1 MRSFMKTET
10 EPDDYFVESGVLGHT
25 VTLGKGTEHEA
36 VLRVYE
42 ETMLESTRVHC
53 DCCRCIGW
61 HHHPVTR
68 KQYHFVVHSD
78 FRVDSK
84 PELLGKRIC
93 QICTAAAPAKE
104 KICPACGENDKE
116 TSLLDYQ
123 THLMHGTLHANGCGH
138 LMRINGREAGSARL
152 SGQQLIQIWE
162 KLCVVLRARE
172 VSVEDVSQKYGVE
185 FRLLN
190 PVACGKTWYG
200 TYGYQF
206 GKGSFGNTAAT
217 HRQAAER
224 LRRFPLASVKTDFE
238 RMAEIDPPPPA
249 GETSDRTEPAL
260 EVIARYE
267 ALMKQY
273 APTTVG
279 GLVALLLLLQ
289 RIVRRND
296 KAEKEL
302 VLRERRAAG
311 RRQETLSRLSGK
323 QGKGAKG
330 GGADAKANGKKGSRL
345 DSQREAAAKRKAA
358 SSLFEPLKF
367 ESKAA
372 KASRRTG
379 DKGASAARSA
389 ARAGGPTRVMSS
401 AKPRVTPTRPLRPR
415 GADGLVPATEPELVA
430 EPAPPPSEAHRL
442 HNPQAAVKR
451 EATAAAPRA
460 RAPSPPPPL
469 PSPPAASAKKG
480 SKKGPQPSLAS
491 LSPARTSRWS
501 DARIETACTAC
512 VEVLREAN
520 GKWMARQEVRARAR
534 DRGVGDTGLL
544 DHVLKTISDAKVT
557 LYKLDRNKKNPTGAS
572 PRVDRPRARS
582 ARIAK
587 RARFGR
593 RRARRF
599 SIFDRRGFLF
609 RLAGMTTTSQIRSE
623 AAPARAGRHLRSD
636 VDVTRRREKVLRT
649 RGSTTT
655 DRRRRLLGLSDRRAR
670 AFRSCRARLISRP
683 RPRRSPAPRLALAGP
698 STRAKVRRRQNSS
711 SGQLEYHL
719 DKVDGMKK
727 MRAKVVPPKQKPADE
742 PSAKKTKAKPEP
754 AAAAP
759 TRRGGG
765 GGKPASGGKGA
776 SGERHAAEEA
786 ARQLSKSDL
795 DRDVKAVYKSL
806 LESYKP
812 ARPRVSESAA
822 KCIGSDL
829 IACARVLLDTKQFV
843 KTYVPVEELLE
854 SRPKGKKLAASG
866 ATRVMVTAVIDS
878 RNRGPKV
885 SGMGGGGGGKKSK
898 TAKKRREHGVE
909 TKPPPE
915 VILLPADPT
924 LAELKAA
931 ATKCFQDLYVVL
943 GKFKVRT
950 VVGLESAKETQKVGK
965 KVAGRRV
972 EVHGEGADLQ
982 SEFRYQGGL
991 DQWTVRCVC
1000 GTTDDDGER
1009 MIACDSCEVWMHTR
1023 CVGIVDSAGT
1033 PRRWTCLECEAEAAA
1048 EAAKAAKA
1056 AKASGKQARENASK
1070 KRPPPVVER
1079 VRPPP
1084 TKRRPLPERVM
1095 PRRKGSVR

>member
-1 MRSFMKTET
+1 MRSFIKTET

-42 ETMLESTRVHC
+42 ETMLESSRVHC

-104 KICPACGENDKE
+104 KICPACGENDKA

-217 HRQAAER
+217 HRKAAER
-224 LRRFPLASVKTDFE
+224 LRRFPLESVKADFKKMAKLSLDFGSTLAETGGE
-238 RMAEIDPPPPA
+238 R
-249 GETSDRTEPAL
+249 SEPTL

-302 VLRERRAAG
+302 VLRERRLAG
-311 RRQETLSRLSGK
+311 RREASLSALAGK
-323 QGKGAKG
+323 KAGKKT
-330 GGADAKANGKKGSRL
+330 DAVTNGKKEKSSRL

-372 KASRRTG
+372 KASRLA
-379 DKGASAARSA
+379 DGASNRDRSVS
-389 ARAGGPTRVMSS
+389 RAGAPTRVMSS

-415 GADGLVPATEPELVA
+415 GADGLVPATEPEFVA
-430 EPAPPPSEAHRL
+430 EPAPPPSEAHRR

-451 EATAAAPRA
+451 EAQAAAPRA

-469 PSPPAASAKKG
+469 PSPPAPSKKG
-480 SKKGPQPSLAS
+480 SKKPPEP
-491 LSPARTSRWS
+491 SPASVSPSRTSRWS

-534 DRGVGDTGLL
+534 DKGVGDTGLL

-557 LYKLDRNKKNPTGAS
+557 LSKLDKNKNPTGTSHEVAT
-572 PRVDRPRARS
+572 RA
-582 ARIAK
+582 AR
-587 RARFGR
+587 GN
-593 RRARRF
+593 ARRP
-599 SIFDRRGFLF
+599 SPLSRLARRL
-609 RLAGMTTTSQIRSE
+609 RNNAGMTTTSQIRSE
-623 AAPARAGRHLRSD
+623 AAPAFFAGRHLRSG
-636 VDVTRRREKVLRT
+636 VDVTRRREKVSPT
-649 RGSTTT
+649 
-655 DRRRRLLGLSDRRAR
+655 RAR
-670 AFRSCRARLISRP
+670 Q
-683 RPRRSPAPRLALAGP
+683 
-698 STRAKVRRRQNSS
+698 STDPRRQN
-711 SGQLEYHL
+711 LFKRFRFL
-719 DKVDGMKK
+719 
-727 MRAKVVPPKQKPADE
+727 
-742 PSAKKTKAKPEP
+742 T
-754 AAAAP
+754 
-759 TRRGGG
+759 
-765 GGKPASGGKGA
+765 
-776 SGERHAAEEA
+776 
-786 ARQLSKSDL
+786 
-795 DRDVKAVYKSL
+795 
-806 LESYKP
+806 
-812 ARPRVSESAA
+812 
-822 KCIGSDL
+822 
-829 IACARVLLDTKQFV
+829 
-843 KTYVPVEELLE
+843 
-854 SRPKGKKLAASG
+854 
-866 ATRVMVTAVIDS
+866 ATRV
-878 RNRGPKV
+878 
-885 SGMGGGGGGKKSK
+885 
-898 TAKKRREHGVE
+898 
-909 TKPPPE
+909 
-915 VILLPADPT
+915 L
-924 LAELKAA
+924 
-931 ATKCFQDLYVVL
+931 
-943 GKFKVRT
+943 
-950 VVGLESAKETQKVGK
+950 
-965 KVAGRRV
+965 GRRRPRETDPPHRRFFFSLSRSALFFFARRPV
-972 EVHGEGADLQ
+972 DAREGAPPAEQL
-982 SEFRYQGGL
+982 ERPARVPPGQGGRHEE
-991 DQWTVRCVC
+991 D
-1000 GTTDDDGER
+1000 
-1009 MIACDSCEVWMHTR
+1009 
-1023 CVGIVDSAGT
+1023 
-1033 PRRWTCLECEAEAAA
+1033 
-1048 EAAKAAKA
+1048 
-1056 AKASGKQARENASK
+1056 AREGGPA
-1070 KRPPPVVER
+1070 E
-1079 VRPPP
+1079 
-1084 TKRRPLPERVM
+1084 TETRRRF
-1095 PRRKGSVR
+1095 R

>member
-1 MRSFMKTET
+1 VRSFIKTET

-42 ETMLESTRVHC
+42 ETMLESSRVHC

-104 KICPACGENDKE
+104 KICPACGENDKA

-217 HRQAAER
+217 HRKAAER
-224 LRRFPLASVKTDFE
+224 LRRFPLESVKADFKKMAKLSLDFGSTLAPTGGE
-238 RMAEIDPPPPA
+238 R
-249 GETSDRTEPAL
+249 SEPTL

-302 VLRERRAAG
+302 VLRERRLAG
-311 RRQETLSRLSGK
+311 RREASLSALAGKKAGKKTTGLST
-323 QGKGAKG
+323 
-330 GGADAKANGKKGSRL
+330 NGKKEKSSRL

-372 KASRRTG
+372 KASRLA
-379 DKGASAARSA
+379 DGASNPNRSVS
-389 ARAGGPTRVMSS
+389 RAGAPTRVMSS

-415 GADGLVPATEPELVA
+415 GADGLVPATEPEFVA
-430 EPAPPPSEAHRL
+430 EPAPPPSEAHRR

-451 EATAAAPRA
+451 EAKPAAPRA

-469 PSPPAASAKKG
+469 PSPPAPSKKG
-480 SKKGPQPSLAS
+480 SKKPPEP
-491 LSPARTSRWS
+491 SPASVSPSRTSRWS

-534 DRGVGDTGLL
+534 DKGVGDTGLL

-557 LYKLDRNKKNPTGAS
+557 LSKLDKNKNPTGTSHEVAT
-572 PRVDRPRARS
+572 RA
-582 ARIAK
+582 AR
-587 RARFGR
+587 GN
-593 RRARRF
+593 ARRP
-599 SIFDRRGFLF
+599 SPLSRLARRL
-609 RLAGMTTTSQIRSE
+609 RNNAGMTTTSQIRSE
-623 AAPARAGRHLRSD
+623 AAPAFFAGRHLRSG
-636 VDVTRRREKVLRT
+636 VDVTRRREKVSPT
-649 RGSTTT
+649 
-655 DRRRRLLGLSDRRAR
+655 RAR
-670 AFRSCRARLISRP
+670 Q
-683 RPRRSPAPRLALAGP
+683 
-698 STRAKVRRRQNSS
+698 STDPRRQN
-711 SGQLEYHL
+711 LFKRFRFL
-719 DKVDGMKK
+719 
-727 MRAKVVPPKQKPADE
+727 
-742 PSAKKTKAKPEP
+742 T
-754 AAAAP
+754 
-759 TRRGGG
+759 
-765 GGKPASGGKGA
+765 
-776 SGERHAAEEA
+776 
-786 ARQLSKSDL
+786 
-795 DRDVKAVYKSL
+795 
-806 LESYKP
+806 
-812 ARPRVSESAA
+812 
-822 KCIGSDL
+822 
-829 IACARVLLDTKQFV
+829 
-843 KTYVPVEELLE
+843 
-854 SRPKGKKLAASG
+854 
-866 ATRVMVTAVIDS
+866 ATRV
-878 RNRGPKV
+878 
-885 SGMGGGGGGKKSK
+885 
-898 TAKKRREHGVE
+898 
-909 TKPPPE
+909 
-915 VILLPADPT
+915 L
-924 LAELKAA
+924 
-931 ATKCFQDLYVVL
+931 
-943 GKFKVRT
+943 
-950 VVGLESAKETQKVGK
+950 
-965 KVAGRRV
+965 GRRRPRETDPPHRRFFFSLSRSALFFFARRPV
-972 EVHGEGADLQ
+972 DAREGAPPAEQL
-982 SEFRYQGGL
+982 ERPARVPPGQGGRHEE
-991 DQWTVRCVC
+991 D
-1000 GTTDDDGER
+1000 
-1009 MIACDSCEVWMHTR
+1009 
-1023 CVGIVDSAGT
+1023 
-1033 PRRWTCLECEAEAAA
+1033 
-1048 EAAKAAKA
+1048 
-1056 AKASGKQARENASK
+1056 AREGGPA
-1070 KRPPPVVER
+1070 E
-1079 VRPPP
+1079 
-1084 TKRRPLPERVM
+1084 TETRRRF
-1095 PRRKGSVR
+1095 R

>member
-1 MRSFMKTET
+1 MRLFLKTET
-10 EPDDYFVESGVLGHT
+10 VPDDYYVESGVLGHT

-217 HRQAAER
+217 HRKAAER
-224 LRRFPLASVKTDFE
+224 LRRFPLASVKADFE
-238 RMAEIDPPPPA
+238 RMAERDPPPA

-311 RRQETLSRLSGK
+311 LREETLSYLSRKKGN
-323 QGKGAKG
+323 GAKG
-330 GGADAKANGKKGSRL
+330 AGANARANGKKGSRL

-372 KASRRTG
+372 KASRRTANDG
-379 DKGASAARSA
+379 PNAARSLS
-389 ARAGGPTRVMSS
+389 RTGGPTRVMSS
-401 AKPRVTPTRPLRPR
+401 AKPRVTPTRSLRPR
-415 GADGLVPATEPELVA
+415 GANGLVPATEPEFVA
-430 EPAPPPSEAHRL
+430 EPAPPPSEAHRR

-451 EATAAAPRA
+451 EAKAPSPRA

-469 PSPPAASAKKG
+469 PPPPAPSKKG
-480 SKKGPQPSLAS
+480 SKGSKALNTSPAS
-491 LSPARTSRWS
+491 LSPSRASRWS

-557 LYKLDRNKKNPTGAS
+557 LFKLDKNKNLTGTS
-572 PRVDRPRARS
+572 PRADC
-582 ARIAK
+582 
-587 RARFGR
+587 
-593 RRARRF
+593 ARRF
-599 SIFDRRGFLF
+599 SILDG
-609 RLAGMTTTSQIRSE
+609 
-623 AAPARAGRHLRSD
+623 
-636 VDVTRRREKVLRT
+636 RRRFFFT
-649 RGSTTT
+649 ARG
-655 DRRRRLLGLSDRRAR
+655 
-670 AFRSCRARLISRP
+670 
-683 RPRRSPAPRLALAGP
+683 
-698 STRAKVRRRQNSS
+698 N
-711 SGQLEYHL
+711 
-719 DKVDGMKK
+719 
-727 MRAKVVPPKQKPADE
+727 
-742 PSAKKTKAKPEP
+742 
-754 AAAAP
+754 
-759 TRRGGG
+759 
-765 GGKPASGGKGA
+765 
-776 SGERHAAEEA
+776 
-786 ARQLSKSDL
+786 
-795 DRDVKAVYKSL
+795 
-806 LESYKP
+806 
-812 ARPRVSESAA
+812 
-822 KCIGSDL
+822 
-829 IACARVLLDTKQFV
+829 
-843 KTYVPVEELLE
+843 
-854 SRPKGKKLAASG
+854 
-866 ATRVMVTAVIDS
+866 
-878 RNRGPKV
+878 
-885 SGMGGGGGGKKSK
+885 
-898 TAKKRREHGVE
+898 
-909 TKPPPE
+909 
-915 VILLPADPT
+915 
-924 LAELKAA
+924 
-931 ATKCFQDLYVVL
+931 
-943 GKFKVRT
+943 
-950 VVGLESAKETQKVGK
+950 
-965 KVAGRRV
+965 
-972 EVHGEGADLQ
+972 
-982 SEFRYQGGL
+982 
-991 DQWTVRCVC
+991 
-1000 GTTDDDGER
+1000 DDD
-1009 MIACDSCEVWMHTR
+1009 
-1023 CVGIVDSAGT
+1023 
-1033 PRRWTCLECEAEAAA
+1033 
-1048 EAAKAAKA
+1048 
-1056 AKASGKQARENASK
+1056 
-1070 KRPPPVVER
+1070 
-1079 VRPPP
+1079 
-1084 TKRRPLPERVM
+1084 
-1095 PRRKGSVR
+1095 

>member
-1 MRSFMKTET
+1 MKTET

-68 KQYHFVVHSD
+68 KQYHFVIHSD

-217 HRQAAER
+217 HRRAAER

-249 GETSDRTEPAL
+249 GETSDRNKTEPAL

-267 ALMKQY
+267 ALMKQH

-311 RRQETLSRLSGK
+311 RREESVRSTLSGK
-323 QGKGAKG
+323 KGKGAKG
-330 GGADAKANGKKGSRL
+330 GGADKLAQTNGRKGSRL

-372 KASRRTG
+372 KASRMADG
-379 DKGASAARSA
+379 VPNAARSVP
-389 ARAGGPTRVMSS
+389 RAGGPTRVMSS
-401 AKPRVTPTRPLRPR
+401 AKPRVTPKRPLRPR
-415 GADGLVPATEPELVA
+415 GADGLVPATEPEFVA

-451 EATAAAPRA
+451 EASAAAPRA

-557 LYKLDRNKKNPTGAS
+557 LFKLDKNKNLTGTS
-572 PRVDRPRARS
+572 PRADRAH
-582 ARIAK
+582 
-587 RARFGR
+587 
-593 RRARRF
+593 RF
-599 SIFDRRGFLF
+599 SILDGWRRFFLP
-609 RLAGMTTTSQIRSE
+609 LAGMTTTSQIRSE
-623 AAPARAGRHLRSD
+623 AAPAPTGCHLRSD
-636 VDVTRRREKVLRT
+636 VDVTRRREKSITDPRIKDVF
-649 RGSTTT
+649 RGS
-655 DRRRRLLGLSDRRAR
+655 
-670 AFRSCRARLISRP
+670 
-683 RPRRSPAPRLALAGP
+683 
-698 STRAKVRRRQNSS
+698 
-711 SGQLEYHL
+711 
-719 DKVDGMKK
+719 
-727 MRAKVVPPKQKPADE
+727 
-742 PSAKKTKAKPEP
+742 P
-754 AAAAP
+754 AAA
-759 TRRGGG
+759 
-765 GGKPASGGKGA
+765 
-776 SGERHAAEEA
+776 
-786 ARQLSKSDL
+786 
-795 DRDVKAVYKSL
+795 
-806 LESYKP
+806 
-812 ARPRVSESAA
+812 RPRFPVPSAR
-822 KCIGSDL
+822 D
-829 IACARVLLDTKQFV
+829 
-843 KTYVPVEELLE
+843 
-854 SRPKGKKLAASG
+854 
-866 ATRVMVTAVIDS
+866 
-878 RNRGPKV
+878 
-885 SGMGGGGGGKKSK
+885 
-898 TAKKRREHGVE
+898 
-909 TKPPPE
+909 
-915 VILLPADPT
+915 
-924 LAELKAA
+924 
-931 ATKCFQDLYVVL
+931 
-943 GKFKVRT
+943 
-950 VVGLESAKETQKVGK
+950 
-965 KVAGRRV
+965 
-972 EVHGEGADLQ
+972 
-982 SEFRYQGGL
+982 
-991 DQWTVRCVC
+991 
-1000 GTTDDDGER
+1000 
-1009 MIACDSCEVWMHTR
+1009 
-1023 CVGIVDSAGT
+1023 
-1033 PRRWTCLECEAEAAA
+1033 
-1048 EAAKAAKA
+1048 
-1056 AKASGKQARENASK
+1056 
-1070 KRPPPVVER
+1070 
-1079 VRPPP
+1079 
-1084 TKRRPLPERVM
+1084 
-1095 PRRKGSVR
+1095 

>member
-1 MRSFMKTET
+1 MRLFLKTET
-10 EPDDYFVESGVLGHT
+10 VPDDYYVESGVLGHT

-217 HRQAAER
+217 HRKAAER
-224 LRRFPLASVKTDFE
+224 LRRFPLASVKADFE
-238 RMAEIDPPPPA
+238 RLAERDPPPA

-311 RRQETLSRLSGK
+311 LREETLSYLSRKKGN
-323 QGKGAKG
+323 GAKG
-330 GGADAKANGKKGSRL
+330 AGANARANGKKGSRL

-372 KASRRTG
+372 KASRRTANDG
-379 DKGASAARSA
+379 PNAARSLS
-389 ARAGGPTRVMSS
+389 RTGGPTRVMSS

-415 GADGLVPATEPELVA
+415 GANGLVPATEPEFVA
-430 EPAPPPSEAHRL
+430 EPAPPPSEAHRR

-451 EATAAAPRA
+451 EAKAPSPRA
-460 RAPSPPPPL
+460 CAPSPPPPL
-469 PSPPAASAKKG
+469 PPPPAPSKKG
-480 SKKGPQPSLAS
+480 SKGSKALNTSPAS
-491 LSPARTSRWS
+491 LSPSRASRWS

-557 LYKLDRNKKNPTGAS
+557 LFKLDKNKNLTGTS
-572 PRVDRPRARS
+572 PRADC
-582 ARIAK
+582 
-587 RARFGR
+587 
-593 RRARRF
+593 ARRF
-599 SIFDRRGFLF
+599 SILDGRRRFFLP
-609 RLAGMTTTSQIRSE
+609 LAGMTTTSQIRSE
-623 AAPARAGRHLRSD
+623 AAPAPTGCHLRSD
-636 VDVTRRREKVLRT
+636 VDVTRRREKSITDPRIKDVF
-649 RGSTTT
+649 RGS
-655 DRRRRLLGLSDRRAR
+655 
-670 AFRSCRARLISRP
+670 
-683 RPRRSPAPRLALAGP
+683 
-698 STRAKVRRRQNSS
+698 
-711 SGQLEYHL
+711 
-719 DKVDGMKK
+719 
-727 MRAKVVPPKQKPADE
+727 
-742 PSAKKTKAKPEP
+742 P
-754 AAAAP
+754 AAA
-759 TRRGGG
+759 
-765 GGKPASGGKGA
+765 
-776 SGERHAAEEA
+776 
-786 ARQLSKSDL
+786 
-795 DRDVKAVYKSL
+795 
-806 LESYKP
+806 
-812 ARPRVSESAA
+812 RPRFPVPSAR
-822 KCIGSDL
+822 D
-829 IACARVLLDTKQFV
+829 
-843 KTYVPVEELLE
+843 
-854 SRPKGKKLAASG
+854 
-866 ATRVMVTAVIDS
+866 
-878 RNRGPKV
+878 
-885 SGMGGGGGGKKSK
+885 
-898 TAKKRREHGVE
+898 
-909 TKPPPE
+909 
-915 VILLPADPT
+915 
-924 LAELKAA
+924 
-931 ATKCFQDLYVVL
+931 
-943 GKFKVRT
+943 
-950 VVGLESAKETQKVGK
+950 
-965 KVAGRRV
+965 
-972 EVHGEGADLQ
+972 
-982 SEFRYQGGL
+982 
-991 DQWTVRCVC
+991 
-1000 GTTDDDGER
+1000 
-1009 MIACDSCEVWMHTR
+1009 
-1023 CVGIVDSAGT
+1023 
-1033 PRRWTCLECEAEAAA
+1033 
-1048 EAAKAAKA
+1048 
-1056 AKASGKQARENASK
+1056 
-1070 KRPPPVVER
+1070 
-1079 VRPPP
+1079 
-1084 TKRRPLPERVM
+1084 
-1095 PRRKGSVR
+1095 

>member
-1 MRSFMKTET
+1 MRSFIKTET

-42 ETMLESTRVHC
+42 ETMLESSRVHC

-104 KICPACGENDKE
+104 KICPACGENDKA

-217 HRQAAER
+217 HRKAAER
-224 LRRFPLASVKTDFE
+224 LRRFPLESVKADFKK
-238 RMAEIDPPPPA
+238 MAKLDPGSTH
-249 GETSDRTEPAL
+249 GETGCERSEPAL

-302 VLRERRAAG
+302 VLRERREAG
-311 RRQETLSRLSGK
+311 RREASLSALAGK
-323 QGKGAKG
+323 KAGKK
-330 GGADAKANGKKGSRL
+330 ADAKSANGMKEKSSRL

-372 KASRRTG
+372 KASRLADG
-379 DKGASAARSA
+379 VPNPDRSVS
-389 ARAGGPTRVMSS
+389 RAGAPTRVMSS

-415 GADGLVPATEPELVA
+415 GADGLVPATEPEFVA
-430 EPAPPPSEAHRL
+430 EPAPPPSEAHRR

-451 EATAAAPRA
+451 EAKAAAPRA

-469 PSPPAASAKKG
+469 PSPPAP
-480 SKKGPQPSLAS
+480 SKKSSKKPPETSPGSVSPS
-491 LSPARTSRWS
+491 RTSRWS

-512 VEVLREAN
+512 VEALREAN
-520 GKWMARQEVRARAR
+520 GRWMARQEVRARAR
-534 DRGVGDTGLL
+534 DKGVGDTGLL

-557 LYKLDRNKKNPTGAS
+557 LSKLDKNKNPTGTSHEVAT
-572 PRVDRPRARS
+572 RAFFFAGEQKSLFESTQKKKS
-582 ARIAK
+582 A
-587 RARFGR
+587 
-593 RRARRF
+593 
-599 SIFDRRGFLF
+599 LF
-609 RLAGMTTTSQIRSE
+609 RVAGMTTTSQIRSE
-623 AAPARAGRHLRSD
+623 AAPAFFAGRHLRSG
-636 VDVTRRREKVLRT
+636 VDVTRRREKT
-649 RGSTTT
+649 SPT
-655 DRRRRLLGLSDRRAR
+655 RAR
-670 AFRSCRARLISRP
+670 QSTNVSTNVSASRP
-683 RPRRSPAPRLALAGP
+683 PRAFSPAP
-698 STRAKVRRRQNSS
+698 
-711 SGQLEYHL
+711 
-719 DKVDGMKK
+719 
-727 MRAKVVPPKQKPADE
+727 
-742 PSAKKTKAKPEP
+742 SA
-754 AAAAP
+754 
-759 TRRGGG
+759 
-765 GGKPASGGKGA
+765 
-776 SGERHAAEEA
+776 
-786 ARQLSKSDL
+786 
-795 DRDVKAVYKSL
+795 RD
-806 LESYKP
+806 
-812 ARPRVSESAA
+812 
-822 KCIGSDL
+822 
-829 IACARVLLDTKQFV
+829 
-843 KTYVPVEELLE
+843 
-854 SRPKGKKLAASG
+854 
-866 ATRVMVTAVIDS
+866 
-878 RNRGPKV
+878 
-885 SGMGGGGGGKKSK
+885 
-898 TAKKRREHGVE
+898 
-909 TKPPPE
+909 
-915 VILLPADPT
+915 
-924 LAELKAA
+924 
-931 ATKCFQDLYVVL
+931 
-943 GKFKVRT
+943 
-950 VVGLESAKETQKVGK
+950 
-965 KVAGRRV
+965 
-972 EVHGEGADLQ
+972 
-982 SEFRYQGGL
+982 
-991 DQWTVRCVC
+991 
-1000 GTTDDDGER
+1000 
-1009 MIACDSCEVWMHTR
+1009 
-1023 CVGIVDSAGT
+1023 
-1033 PRRWTCLECEAEAAA
+1033 
-1048 EAAKAAKA
+1048 
-1056 AKASGKQARENASK
+1056 
-1070 KRPPPVVER
+1070 
-1079 VRPPP
+1079 
-1084 TKRRPLPERVM
+1084 
-1095 PRRKGSVR
+1095 

>member
-1 MRSFMKTET
+1 MKTET

-238 RMAEIDPPPPA
+238 RMAAEIDPPPRSA

-311 RRQETLSRLSGK
+311 RREEKGEGK
-323 QGKGAKG
+323 KGKGAKG
-330 GGADAKANGKKGSRL
+330 GGADKLASLANGRKGSRL

-372 KASRRTG
+372 KASRMADG
-379 DKGASAARSA
+379 VPNAARSVP
-389 ARAGGPTRVMSS
+389 RAGGPTRVMSS
-401 AKPRVTPTRPLRPR
+401 AKPRVTPKRPLRPR
-415 GADGLVPATEPELVA
+415 GADGLVPATEPEFVA

-534 DRGVGDTGLL
+534 DQGVGDTGLL

-557 LYKLDRNKKNPTGAS
+557 LSKVDKNNNPKGKKRHASTARASRLD
-572 PRVDRPRARS
+572 
-582 ARIAK
+582 
-587 RARFGR
+587 FGR
-593 RRARRF
+593 RRRRYRVFLRF
-599 SIFDRRGFLF
+599 SIF
-609 RLAGMTTTSQIRSE
+609 
-623 AAPARAGRHLRSD
+623 SD
-636 VDVTRRREKVLRT
+636 F
-649 RGSTTT
+649 
-655 DRRRRLLGLSDRRAR
+655 RRRLAR
-670 AFRSCRARLISRP
+670 
-683 RPRRSPAPRLALAGP
+683 G
-698 STRAKVRRRQNSS
+698 N
-711 SGQLEYHL
+711 
-719 DKVDGMKK
+719 
-727 MRAKVVPPKQKPADE
+727 
-742 PSAKKTKAKPEP
+742 
-754 AAAAP
+754 
-759 TRRGGG
+759 
-765 GGKPASGGKGA
+765 
-776 SGERHAAEEA
+776 
-786 ARQLSKSDL
+786 
-795 DRDVKAVYKSL
+795 
-806 LESYKP
+806 
-812 ARPRVSESAA
+812 
-822 KCIGSDL
+822 
-829 IACARVLLDTKQFV
+829 
-843 KTYVPVEELLE
+843 
-854 SRPKGKKLAASG
+854 
-866 ATRVMVTAVIDS
+866 
-878 RNRGPKV
+878 
-885 SGMGGGGGGKKSK
+885 
-898 TAKKRREHGVE
+898 
-909 TKPPPE
+909 
-915 VILLPADPT
+915 
-924 LAELKAA
+924 
-931 ATKCFQDLYVVL
+931 
-943 GKFKVRT
+943 
-950 VVGLESAKETQKVGK
+950 
-965 KVAGRRV
+965 
-972 EVHGEGADLQ
+972 
-982 SEFRYQGGL
+982 
-991 DQWTVRCVC
+991 
-1000 GTTDDDGER
+1000 DDD
-1009 MIACDSCEVWMHTR
+1009 
-1023 CVGIVDSAGT
+1023 
-1033 PRRWTCLECEAEAAA
+1033 
-1048 EAAKAAKA
+1048 
-1056 AKASGKQARENASK
+1056 
-1070 KRPPPVVER
+1070 
-1079 VRPPP
+1079 
-1084 TKRRPLPERVM
+1084 
-1095 PRRKGSVR
+1095 

>member
-1 MRSFMKTET
+1 MKTET

-238 RMAEIDPPPPA
+238 RMAAEIDPPPRSA

-311 RRQETLSRLSGK
+311 RREEKGEGK
-323 QGKGAKG
+323 KGKGAKG
-330 GGADAKANGKKGSRL
+330 GGADKLASLANGRKGSRL

-372 KASRRTG
+372 KASRMADG
-379 DKGASAARSA
+379 VPNAARSVP
-389 ARAGGPTRVMSS
+389 RAGGPTRVMSS
-401 AKPRVTPTRPLRPR
+401 AKPRVTPKRPLRPR
-415 GADGLVPATEPELVA
+415 GADGLVPATEPEFVA

-534 DRGVGDTGLL
+534 DQGVGDTGLL

-557 LYKLDRNKKNPTGAS
+557 LSKVDKNNNPKGKKCHASTARASRLD
-572 PRVDRPRARS
+572 
-582 ARIAK
+582 
-587 RARFGR
+587 FGR
-593 RRARRF
+593 RRRRYRVFLRF
-599 SIFDRRGFLF
+599 STDGGVW
-609 RLAGMTTTSQIRSE
+609 LAGMTTTSQIGSE
-623 AAPARAGRHLRSD
+623 AAPAFARRHLRSD
-636 VDVTRRREKVLRT
+636 VDVTRRREKVSPT
-649 RGSTTT
+649 RARPERRIETT
-655 DRRRRLLGLSDRRAR
+655 RALSGLSRRRAR
-670 AFRSCRARLISRP
+670 SSPRRPRRADFCPVALNRRPPSPRARARRPVDAREGASPAEQLERPARVPPGQGGRHEEDAREGGPAETETRRRTGGEENQGAARTRERRGRRKTRVWKKRRVGRTPRRGGGCSATEQERP
-683 RPRRSPAPRLALAGP
+683 RPRR
-698 STRAKVRRRQNSS
+698 
-711 SGQLEYHL
+711 
-719 DKVDGMKK
+719 
-727 MRAKVVPPKQKPADE
+727 
-742 PSAKKTKAKPEP
+742 
-754 AAAAP
+754 
-759 TRRGGG
+759 
-765 GGKPASGGKGA
+765 
-776 SGERHAAEEA
+776 
-786 ARQLSKSDL
+786 
-795 DRDVKAVYKSL
+795 
-806 LESYKP
+806 
-812 ARPRVSESAA
+812 
-822 KCIGSDL
+822 
-829 IACARVLLDTKQFV
+829 
-843 KTYVPVEELLE
+843 
-854 SRPKGKKLAASG
+854 
-866 ATRVMVTAVIDS
+866 
-878 RNRGPKV
+878 
-885 SGMGGGGGGKKSK
+885 
-898 TAKKRREHGVE
+898 
-909 TKPPPE
+909 
-915 VILLPADPT
+915 
-924 LAELKAA
+924 
-931 ATKCFQDLYVVL
+931 
-943 GKFKVRT
+943 
-950 VVGLESAKETQKVGK
+950 
-965 KVAGRRV
+965 
-972 EVHGEGADLQ
+972 
-982 SEFRYQGGL
+982 QGG
-991 DQWTVRCVC
+991 V
-1000 GTTDDDGER
+1000 
-1009 MIACDSCEVWMHTR
+1009 
-1023 CVGIVDSAGT
+1023 
-1033 PRRWTCLECEAEAAA
+1033 
-1048 EAAKAAKA
+1048 
-1056 AKASGKQARENASK
+1056 
-1070 KRPPPVVER
+1070 
-1079 VRPPP
+1079 
-1084 TKRRPLPERVM
+1084 
-1095 PRRKGSVR
+1095 

>member
-1 MRSFMKTET
+1 MKTET

-68 KQYHFVVHSD
+68 KQYHFVIHSD

-311 RRQETLSRLSGK
+311 RREESVRSTLSGK
-323 QGKGAKG
+323 KGKGAKG
-330 GGADAKANGKKGSRL
+330 GGADKLAQTNGRKGSRL

-372 KASRRTG
+372 KASRMADGVPNGRG
-379 DKGASAARSA
+379 PSLE
-389 ARAGGPTRVMSS
+389 RAGR
-401 AKPRVTPTRPLRPR
+401 
-415 GADGLVPATEPELVA
+415 
-430 EPAPPPSEAHRL
+430 
-442 HNPQAAVKR
+442 
-451 EATAAAPRA
+451 RA
-460 RAPSPPPPL
+460 R
-469 PSPPAASAKKG
+469 
-480 SKKGPQPSLAS
+480 
-491 LSPARTSRWS
+491 
-501 DARIETACTAC
+501 D
-512 VEVLREAN
+512 VLREA
-520 GKWMARQEVRARAR
+520 ARHA
-534 DRGVGDTGLL
+534 
-544 DHVLKTISDAKVT
+544 
-557 LYKLDRNKKNPTGAS
+557 
-572 PRVDRPRARS
+572 
-582 ARIAK
+582 
-587 RARFGR
+587 
-593 RRARRF
+593 
-599 SIFDRRGFLF
+599 
-609 RLAGMTTTSQIRSE
+609 E
-623 AAPARAGRHLRSD
+623 A
-636 VDVTRRREKVLRT
+636 
-649 RGSTTT
+649 
-655 DRRRRLLGLSDRRAR
+655 
-670 AFRSCRARLISRP
+670 
-683 RPRRSPAPRLALAGP
+683 
-698 STRAKVRRRQNSS
+698 
-711 SGQLEYHL
+711 
-719 DKVDGMKK
+719 
-727 MRAKVVPPKQKPADE
+727 
-742 PSAKKTKAKPEP
+742 P
-754 AAAAP
+754 AAAAGCG
-759 TRRGGG
+759 R
-765 GGKPASGGKGA
+765 
-776 SGERHAAEEA
+776 
-786 ARQLSKSDL
+786 
-795 DRDVKAVYKSL
+795 
-806 LESYKP
+806 
-812 ARPRVSESAA
+812 
-822 KCIGSDL
+822 
-829 IACARVLLDTKQFV
+829 ACARDRARV
-843 KTYVPVEELLE
+843 
-854 SRPKGKKLAASG
+854 RGG
-866 ATRVMVTAVIDS
+866 AR
-878 RNRGPKV
+878 
-885 SGMGGGGGGKKSK
+885 
-898 TAKKRREHGVE
+898 
-909 TKPPPE
+909 
-915 VILLPADPT
+915 
-924 LAELKAA
+924 AA
-931 ATKCFQDLYVVL
+931 AL
-943 GKFKVRT
+943 G
-950 VVGLESAKETQKVGK
+950 GAPPAQPAS
-965 KVAGRRV
+965 RRQ
-972 EVHGEGADLQ
+972 A
-982 SEFRYQGGL
+982 R
-991 DQWTVRCVC
+991 
-1000 GTTDDDGER
+1000 GER
-1009 MIACDSCEVWMHTR
+1009 GGA
-1023 CVGIVDSAGT
+1023 
-1033 PRRWTCLECEAEAAA
+1033 
-1048 EAAKAAKA
+1048 
-1056 AKASGKQARENASK
+1056 
-1070 KRPPPVVER
+1070 
-1079 VRPPP
+1079 
-1084 TKRRPLPERVM
+1084 
-1095 PRRKGSVR
+1095 

>member
-1 MRSFMKTET
+1 MKTET

-311 RRQETLSRLSGK
+311 RREESVRSTLSGK
-323 QGKGAKG
+323 KGKGAKG
-330 GGADAKANGKKGSRL
+330 GGADKLAQANGRKGSRL

-379 DKGASAARSA
+379 DKGANAARSA

-415 GADGLVPATEPELVA
+415 GADGLVPATEPEFVA
-430 EPAPPPSEAHRL
+430 EPAPPPSEAHRRR
-442 HNPQAAVKR
+442 NPQAAVKR
-451 EATAAAPRA
+451 EATAAALRA

-469 PSPPAASAKKG
+469 PSPPAP
-480 SKKGPQPSLAS
+480 SKKGGKGAKLPETSPAP
-491 LSPARTSRWS
+491 LSPPRTSRWS

-534 DRGVGDTGLL
+534 DQGVGDTGLL

-557 LYKLDRNKKNPTGAS
+557 LS
-572 PRVDRPRARS
+572 
-582 ARIAK
+582 
-587 RARFGR
+587 
-593 RRARRF
+593 
-599 SIFDRRGFLF
+599 
-609 RLAGMTTTSQIRSE
+609 
-623 AAPARAGRHLRSD
+623 
-636 VDVTRRREKVLRT
+636 
-649 RGSTTT
+649 
-655 DRRRRLLGLSDRRAR
+655 
-670 AFRSCRARLISRP
+670 
-683 RPRRSPAPRLALAGP
+683 
-698 STRAKVRRRQNSS
+698 
-711 SGQLEYHL
+711 
-719 DKVDGMKK
+719 KVDKNNN
-727 MRAKVVPPKQKPADE
+727 
-742 PSAKKTKAKPEP
+742 
-754 AAAAP
+754 
-759 TRRGGG
+759 
-765 GGKPASGGKGA
+765 
-776 SGERHAAEEA
+776 
-786 ARQLSKSDL
+786 
-795 DRDVKAVYKSL
+795 
-806 LESYKP
+806 
-812 ARPRVSESAA
+812 
-822 KCIGSDL
+822 
-829 IACARVLLDTKQFV
+829 
-843 KTYVPVEELLE
+843 
-854 SRPKGKKLAASG
+854 PKGKKCHAST
-866 ATRVMVTAVIDS
+866 ARASRLDRVF
-878 RNRGPKV
+878 
-885 SGMGGGGGGKKSK
+885 
-898 TAKKRREHGVE
+898 
-909 TKPPPE
+909 
-915 VILLPADPT
+915 LPIFD
-924 LAELKAA
+924 
-931 ATKCFQDLYVVL
+931 
-943 GKFKVRT
+943 
-950 VVGLESAKETQKVGK
+950 
-965 KVAGRRV
+965 GRRRLAR
-972 EVHGEGADLQ
+972 GN
-982 SEFRYQGGL
+982 
-991 DQWTVRCVC
+991 
-1000 GTTDDDGER
+1000 DDD
-1009 MIACDSCEVWMHTR
+1009 
-1023 CVGIVDSAGT
+1023 
-1033 PRRWTCLECEAEAAA
+1033 
-1048 EAAKAAKA
+1048 
-1056 AKASGKQARENASK
+1056 
-1070 KRPPPVVER
+1070 
-1079 VRPPP
+1079 
-1084 TKRRPLPERVM
+1084 
-1095 PRRKGSVR
+1095 

>member
-1 MRSFMKTET
+1 MRSFIKTET

-42 ETMLESTRVHC
+42 ETMLESSRVHC

-104 KICPACGENDKE
+104 KICPACGENDKA

-217 HRQAAER
+217 HRKAAER
-224 LRRFPLASVKTDFE
+224 LRRFPLESVKADFKKMAKLSLDFGSTLAETGGE
-238 RMAEIDPPPPA
+238 R
-249 GETSDRTEPAL
+249 SEPTL

-302 VLRERRAAG
+302 VLRERRLAG
-311 RRQETLSRLSGK
+311 RREASLSALAGK
-323 QGKGAKG
+323 
-330 GGADAKANGKKGSRL
+330 KAGTKTDYSTNGKKEKSSRL

-372 KASRRTG
+372 KASRLA
-379 DKGASAARSA
+379 DGASNPNRSVS
-389 ARAGGPTRVMSS
+389 RAGAPTRVMSS

-415 GADGLVPATEPELVA
+415 GADGLVPATEPEFVA
-430 EPAPPPSEAHRL
+430 EPAPPPSEAHRR

-451 EATAAAPRA
+451 EAKPAAPRA
-460 RAPSPPPPL
+460 RAPSPPPTL
-469 PSPPAASAKKG
+469 PSPPAPSKKG
-480 SKKGPQPSLAS
+480 SKKPPEP
-491 LSPARTSRWS
+491 SPASVSPSRTSRWS

-534 DRGVGDTGLL
+534 DKGVGDTGLL

-557 LYKLDRNKKNPTGAS
+557 LSKLDKNKNPTGTSHEVAT
-572 PRVDRPRARS
+572 RA
-582 ARIAK
+582 AR
-587 RARFGR
+587 GN
-593 RRARRF
+593 ARRP
-599 SIFDRRGFLF
+599 SPLSRLARRL
-609 RLAGMTTTSQIRSE
+609 RNNAGMTTTSQIRSE
-623 AAPARAGRHLRSD
+623 AAPAFFAGRHLRSG
-636 VDVTRRREKVLRT
+636 VDVTRRREKVSPT
-649 RGSTTT
+649 
-655 DRRRRLLGLSDRRAR
+655 RAR
-670 AFRSCRARLISRP
+670 Q
-683 RPRRSPAPRLALAGP
+683 
-698 STRAKVRRRQNSS
+698 STDPRRQN
-711 SGQLEYHL
+711 LFKRFRFL
-719 DKVDGMKK
+719 
-727 MRAKVVPPKQKPADE
+727 
-742 PSAKKTKAKPEP
+742 T
-754 AAAAP
+754 
-759 TRRGGG
+759 
-765 GGKPASGGKGA
+765 
-776 SGERHAAEEA
+776 
-786 ARQLSKSDL
+786 
-795 DRDVKAVYKSL
+795 
-806 LESYKP
+806 
-812 ARPRVSESAA
+812 
-822 KCIGSDL
+822 
-829 IACARVLLDTKQFV
+829 
-843 KTYVPVEELLE
+843 
-854 SRPKGKKLAASG
+854 
-866 ATRVMVTAVIDS
+866 ATRV
-878 RNRGPKV
+878 
-885 SGMGGGGGGKKSK
+885 
-898 TAKKRREHGVE
+898 
-909 TKPPPE
+909 
-915 VILLPADPT
+915 L
-924 LAELKAA
+924 
-931 ATKCFQDLYVVL
+931 
-943 GKFKVRT
+943 
-950 VVGLESAKETQKVGK
+950 
-965 KVAGRRV
+965 GRRRPRETDPPHRRFFFSLSRSALFFFARRPV
-972 EVHGEGADLQ
+972 DAREGAPPAEQL
-982 SEFRYQGGL
+982 ERPARVPPGQGGRHEE
-991 DQWTVRCVC
+991 D
-1000 GTTDDDGER
+1000 
-1009 MIACDSCEVWMHTR
+1009 
-1023 CVGIVDSAGT
+1023 
-1033 PRRWTCLECEAEAAA
+1033 
-1048 EAAKAAKA
+1048 
-1056 AKASGKQARENASK
+1056 AREGGPA
-1070 KRPPPVVER
+1070 E
-1079 VRPPP
+1079 
-1084 TKRRPLPERVM
+1084 TETRRRF
-1095 PRRKGSVR
+1095 R

>member
-1 MRSFMKTET
+1 MKTET

-68 KQYHFVVHSD
+68 KQYHFVIHSD

-249 GETSDRTEPAL
+249 GETSDRNKTEPAL

-267 ALMKQY
+267 ALMKQH

-311 RRQETLSRLSGK
+311 RREESVRSTLSGK
-323 QGKGAKG
+323 KGKGAKG
-330 GGADAKANGKKGSRL
+330 GGADKLAQTNGRKGSRL

-372 KASRRTG
+372 KASRMADG
-379 DKGASAARSA
+379 VPNAARSVP
-389 ARAGGPTRVMSS
+389 RAGGPTRVMSS
-401 AKPRVTPTRPLRPR
+401 AKPRVTPKRPLRPR
-415 GADGLVPATEPELVA
+415 GADGLVPATEPEFVA

-451 EATAAAPRA
+451 EASAAAPRA

-534 DRGVGDTGLL
+534 DQGVGDTGLL

-557 LYKLDRNKKNPTGAS
+557 LSKVDKNNNPKGKKCHASTARASRLD
-572 PRVDRPRARS
+572 
-582 ARIAK
+582 
-587 RARFGR
+587 FGR
-593 RRARRF
+593 RRRRYRVFLRF
-599 SIFDRRGFLF
+599 STDGGVW
-609 RLAGMTTTSQIRSE
+609 LAGMTTTSQIGSE
-623 AAPARAGRHLRSD
+623 AAPAFARRHLRSD
-636 VDVTRRREKVLRT
+636 VDVTRRREKVSPT
-649 RGSTTT
+649 R
-655 DRRRRLLGLSDRRAR
+655 A
-670 AFRSCRARLISRP
+670 
-683 RPRRSPAPRLALAGP
+683 RPRRIDDEGSFGALSSPRALFPP
-698 STRAKVRRRQNSS
+698 S
-711 SGQLEYHL
+711 
-719 DKVDGMKK
+719 
-727 MRAKVVPPKQKPADE
+727 PP
-742 PSAKKTKAKPEP
+742 
-754 AAAAP
+754 
-759 TRRGGG
+759 
-765 GGKPASGGKGA
+765 
-776 SGERHAAEEA
+776 
-786 ARQLSKSDL
+786 
-795 DRDVKAVYKSL
+795 Y
-806 LESYKP
+806 
-812 ARPRVSESAA
+812 
-822 KCIGSDL
+822 
-829 IACARVLLDTKQFV
+829 
-843 KTYVPVEELLE
+843 
-854 SRPKGKKLAASG
+854 
-866 ATRVMVTAVIDS
+866 
-878 RNRGPKV
+878 
-885 SGMGGGGGGKKSK
+885 
-898 TAKKRREHGVE
+898 
-909 TKPPPE
+909 
-915 VILLPADPT
+915 
-924 LAELKAA
+924 
-931 ATKCFQDLYVVL
+931 
-943 GKFKVRT
+943 
-950 VVGLESAKETQKVGK
+950 
-965 KVAGRRV
+965 
-972 EVHGEGADLQ
+972 
-982 SEFRYQGGL
+982 
-991 DQWTVRCVC
+991 
-1000 GTTDDDGER
+1000 
-1009 MIACDSCEVWMHTR
+1009 
-1023 CVGIVDSAGT
+1023 
-1033 PRRWTCLECEAEAAA
+1033 
-1048 EAAKAAKA
+1048 
-1056 AKASGKQARENASK
+1056 
-1070 KRPPPVVER
+1070 
-1079 VRPPP
+1079 
-1084 TKRRPLPERVM
+1084 
-1095 PRRKGSVR
+1095 

>member
-1 MRSFMKTET
+1 MFLKTET
-10 EPDDYFVESGVLGHT
+10 VPDDYYVESGVLGHT

-217 HRQAAER
+217 HRKAAER
-224 LRRFPLASVKTDFE
+224 LRRFPLASVKADFE
-238 RMAEIDPPPPA
+238 RLAERDPPPA

-311 RRQETLSRLSGK
+311 LREETLSYLSRKKGN
-323 QGKGAKG
+323 GAKG
-330 GGADAKANGKKGSRL
+330 AGANARANGKKGSRL

-372 KASRRTG
+372 KASRRTANDG
-379 DKGASAARSA
+379 PNAARSLS
-389 ARAGGPTRVMSS
+389 RTGGPTRVMSS
-401 AKPRVTPTRPLRPR
+401 AKPRVTPTRSLRPR
-415 GADGLVPATEPELVA
+415 GANGLVPATEPEFVA
-430 EPAPPPSEAHRL
+430 EPAPPPSEAHRR

-451 EATAAAPRA
+451 EAKAPSPRA
-460 RAPSPPPPL
+460 CAPSPPPPL
-469 PSPPAASAKKG
+469 PPPPAPSKKG
-480 SKKGPQPSLAS
+480 SKGSKALNTSPAS
-491 LSPARTSRWS
+491 LSPSRASRWS

-557 LYKLDRNKKNPTGAS
+557 LFKLDKNKNLTGTS
-572 PRVDRPRARS
+572 PRADC
-582 ARIAK
+582 
-587 RARFGR
+587 
-593 RRARRF
+593 ARRF
-599 SIFDRRGFLF
+599 SILDGRRRFFLP
-609 RLAGMTTTSQIRSE
+609 LAGMTTTSQIRSE
-623 AAPARAGRHLRSD
+623 AAPAPTGCHLRSD
-636 VDVTRRREKVLRT
+636 VDVTRRREKSITDPRIKDVF
-649 RGSTTT
+649 RGS
-655 DRRRRLLGLSDRRAR
+655 
-670 AFRSCRARLISRP
+670 
-683 RPRRSPAPRLALAGP
+683 
-698 STRAKVRRRQNSS
+698 
-711 SGQLEYHL
+711 
-719 DKVDGMKK
+719 
-727 MRAKVVPPKQKPADE
+727 
-742 PSAKKTKAKPEP
+742 P
-754 AAAAP
+754 AAA
-759 TRRGGG
+759 
-765 GGKPASGGKGA
+765 
-776 SGERHAAEEA
+776 
-786 ARQLSKSDL
+786 
-795 DRDVKAVYKSL
+795 
-806 LESYKP
+806 
-812 ARPRVSESAA
+812 RPRFPVPSAR
-822 KCIGSDL
+822 D
-829 IACARVLLDTKQFV
+829 
-843 KTYVPVEELLE
+843 
-854 SRPKGKKLAASG
+854 
-866 ATRVMVTAVIDS
+866 
-878 RNRGPKV
+878 
-885 SGMGGGGGGKKSK
+885 
-898 TAKKRREHGVE
+898 
-909 TKPPPE
+909 
-915 VILLPADPT
+915 
-924 LAELKAA
+924 
-931 ATKCFQDLYVVL
+931 
-943 GKFKVRT
+943 
-950 VVGLESAKETQKVGK
+950 
-965 KVAGRRV
+965 
-972 EVHGEGADLQ
+972 
-982 SEFRYQGGL
+982 
-991 DQWTVRCVC
+991 
-1000 GTTDDDGER
+1000 
-1009 MIACDSCEVWMHTR
+1009 
-1023 CVGIVDSAGT
+1023 
-1033 PRRWTCLECEAEAAA
+1033 
-1048 EAAKAAKA
+1048 
-1056 AKASGKQARENASK
+1056 
-1070 KRPPPVVER
+1070 
-1079 VRPPP
+1079 
-1084 TKRRPLPERVM
+1084 
-1095 PRRKGSVR
+1095 

>member
-1 MRSFMKTET
+1 MFLKTET
-10 EPDDYFVESGVLGHT
+10 VPDDYYVESGVLGHT

-217 HRQAAER
+217 HRKAAER
-224 LRRFPLASVKTDFE
+224 LRRFPLASVKADFE
-238 RMAEIDPPPPA
+238 RMAERDPPPA

-311 RRQETLSRLSGK
+311 LREETLSYLSRKKGN
-323 QGKGAKG
+323 GAKG
-330 GGADAKANGKKGSRL
+330 AGANARANGKKGSRL

-372 KASRRTG
+372 KASRRTANDG
-379 DKGASAARSA
+379 PNAARSLS
-389 ARAGGPTRVMSS
+389 RTGGPTRVMSS

-415 GADGLVPATEPELVA
+415 GANGLVPATEPEFVA
-430 EPAPPPSEAHRL
+430 EPAPPPSEAHRR

-451 EATAAAPRA
+451 EAKAPSPRA

-469 PSPPAASAKKG
+469 PPPPAPSKKG
-480 SKKGPQPSLAS
+480 SKGSKALNTSPAS
-491 LSPARTSRWS
+491 LSPSRASRWS

-557 LYKLDRNKKNPTGAS
+557 LFKLDKNKNLTGTS
-572 PRVDRPRARS
+572 PRAD
-582 ARIAK
+582 
-587 RARFGR
+587 
-593 RRARRF
+593 RARRF
-599 SIFDRRGFLF
+599 SILDGRRRFFLP
-609 RLAGMTTTSQIRSE
+609 LAGMTTTSQIRSE
-623 AAPARAGRHLRSD
+623 AAPAPTGCHLRSD
-636 VDVTRRREKVLRT
+636 VDVTRRREKSITDPRIKDVF
-649 RGSTTT
+649 RGS
-655 DRRRRLLGLSDRRAR
+655 
-670 AFRSCRARLISRP
+670 
-683 RPRRSPAPRLALAGP
+683 
-698 STRAKVRRRQNSS
+698 
-711 SGQLEYHL
+711 
-719 DKVDGMKK
+719 
-727 MRAKVVPPKQKPADE
+727 
-742 PSAKKTKAKPEP
+742 P
-754 AAAAP
+754 AAA
-759 TRRGGG
+759 
-765 GGKPASGGKGA
+765 
-776 SGERHAAEEA
+776 
-786 ARQLSKSDL
+786 
-795 DRDVKAVYKSL
+795 
-806 LESYKP
+806 
-812 ARPRVSESAA
+812 RPRFPVPSAR
-822 KCIGSDL
+822 D
-829 IACARVLLDTKQFV
+829 
-843 KTYVPVEELLE
+843 
-854 SRPKGKKLAASG
+854 
-866 ATRVMVTAVIDS
+866 
-878 RNRGPKV
+878 
-885 SGMGGGGGGKKSK
+885 
-898 TAKKRREHGVE
+898 
-909 TKPPPE
+909 
-915 VILLPADPT
+915 
-924 LAELKAA
+924 
-931 ATKCFQDLYVVL
+931 
-943 GKFKVRT
+943 
-950 VVGLESAKETQKVGK
+950 
-965 KVAGRRV
+965 
-972 EVHGEGADLQ
+972 
-982 SEFRYQGGL
+982 
-991 DQWTVRCVC
+991 
-1000 GTTDDDGER
+1000 
-1009 MIACDSCEVWMHTR
+1009 
-1023 CVGIVDSAGT
+1023 
-1033 PRRWTCLECEAEAAA
+1033 
-1048 EAAKAAKA
+1048 
-1056 AKASGKQARENASK
+1056 
-1070 KRPPPVVER
+1070 
-1079 VRPPP
+1079 
-1084 TKRRPLPERVM
+1084 
-1095 PRRKGSVR
+1095 

>member
-1 MRSFMKTET
+1 MRLFLKTET
-10 EPDDYFVESGVLGHT
+10 VPDDYYVESGVLGHT

-217 HRQAAER
+217 HRKAAER
-224 LRRFPLASVKTDFE
+224 LRRFPLASVKADFE
-238 RMAEIDPPPPA
+238 RLAERDPPPA

-311 RRQETLSRLSGK
+311 LREETLSYLSRKKGN
-323 QGKGAKG
+323 GAKG
-330 GGADAKANGKKGSRL
+330 AGANARANGKKGSRL

-372 KASRRTG
+372 KASRRTANDG
-379 DKGASAARSA
+379 PNAARSLS
-389 ARAGGPTRVMSS
+389 RTGGPTRVMSS

-415 GADGLVPATEPELVA
+415 GANGLVPATEPEFVA
-430 EPAPPPSEAHRL
+430 EPAPPPSEAHRR

-451 EATAAAPRA
+451 EAKAPSPRA
-460 RAPSPPPPL
+460 CAPSPPPPL
-469 PSPPAASAKKG
+469 PPPPAPSKKG
-480 SKKGPQPSLAS
+480 SKGSKALNTSPAS
-491 LSPARTSRWS
+491 LSPSRASRWS

-557 LYKLDRNKKNPTGAS
+557 LFKLDKNKNLTGTS
-572 PRVDRPRARS
+572 PRADRAH
-582 ARIAK
+582 
-587 RARFGR
+587 
-593 RRARRF
+593 RF
-599 SIFDRRGFLF
+599 SILDGWRRFFLP
-609 RLAGMTTTSQIRSE
+609 LAGMTTTSQIRSE
-623 AAPARAGRHLRSD
+623 AAPAPTGCHLRSD
-636 VDVTRRREKVLRT
+636 VDVTRRREKSITDPRIKDVF
-649 RGSTTT
+649 RGS
-655 DRRRRLLGLSDRRAR
+655 
-670 AFRSCRARLISRP
+670 
-683 RPRRSPAPRLALAGP
+683 
-698 STRAKVRRRQNSS
+698 
-711 SGQLEYHL
+711 
-719 DKVDGMKK
+719 
-727 MRAKVVPPKQKPADE
+727 
-742 PSAKKTKAKPEP
+742 P
-754 AAAAP
+754 AAA
-759 TRRGGG
+759 
-765 GGKPASGGKGA
+765 
-776 SGERHAAEEA
+776 
-786 ARQLSKSDL
+786 
-795 DRDVKAVYKSL
+795 
-806 LESYKP
+806 
-812 ARPRVSESAA
+812 RPRFPVPSAR
-822 KCIGSDL
+822 D
-829 IACARVLLDTKQFV
+829 
-843 KTYVPVEELLE
+843 
-854 SRPKGKKLAASG
+854 
-866 ATRVMVTAVIDS
+866 
-878 RNRGPKV
+878 
-885 SGMGGGGGGKKSK
+885 
-898 TAKKRREHGVE
+898 
-909 TKPPPE
+909 
-915 VILLPADPT
+915 
-924 LAELKAA
+924 
-931 ATKCFQDLYVVL
+931 
-943 GKFKVRT
+943 
-950 VVGLESAKETQKVGK
+950 
-965 KVAGRRV
+965 
-972 EVHGEGADLQ
+972 
-982 SEFRYQGGL
+982 
-991 DQWTVRCVC
+991 
-1000 GTTDDDGER
+1000 
-1009 MIACDSCEVWMHTR
+1009 
-1023 CVGIVDSAGT
+1023 
-1033 PRRWTCLECEAEAAA
+1033 
-1048 EAAKAAKA
+1048 
-1056 AKASGKQARENASK
+1056 
-1070 KRPPPVVER
+1070 
-1079 VRPPP
+1079 
-1084 TKRRPLPERVM
+1084 
-1095 PRRKGSVR
+1095 